1 LYRSG
6 FAQKGCIARAAFD
19 KVERLNPP
27 FQITGN
33 PWLDLAMAALLAIA
47 CALIVHGI
55 GAAILARVLRLH
67 EMGSIV
73 LRYTREP
80 ARWVL
85 VFAALAVVLQGAA
98 PAVPAIAGWRHAVGL
113 AFIAAVTWLAM
124 GAVDALVE
132 IVAVLHP
139 RDVADNLH
147 ARRIRTQA
155 RVLGRTLKTFA
166 FIFGL
171 AAALV
176 TFPAV
181 RQFGATLL
189 ASAGMAGLVAGL
201 AARPVLGNVIAGL
214 QIAFTQPIRIDDVL
228 IVEGEWGRVEEITG
242 AYVVVKVW
250 DERRLVVP
258 LQWFIEHPFQ
268 NWTRTSSQIIGTVF
282 LWVDYALPIEP
293 IRAEFLRLCK
303 AAPEWDGRVA
313 VLQVTELGEHAM
325 QLRGL
330 ASSIDSGSNW
340 DLRCRL
346 REGLIEWLRREHA
359 ESLPR
364 ARAEAHVQLA
374 REPARERSR
383 AA

>member
-1 LYRSG
+1 M
-6 FAQKGCIARAAFD
+6 
-19 KVERLNPP
+19 NPP
-27 FQITGN
+27 FQFAGN
-33 PWLDLAMAALLAIA
+33 PWLDLAMAALAAIA
-47 CALIVHGI
+47 CALIAHGI

-67 EMGSIV
+67 EIGKLV

-85 VFAALAVVLQGAA
+85 IFAALGIVLQGAA
-98 PAVPAIAGWRHAVGL
+98 PTMPSIGNLRHAIGL
-113 AFIAAVTWLAM
+113 AFIAAVTWLAL
-124 GAVDALVE
+124 GAIDSLVE
-132 IVAVLHP
+132 IVAALHP

-166 FIFGL
+166 VLFGL
-171 AAALV
+171 SAALI

-189 ASAGMAGLVAGL
+189 ASAGVAGLVAGL

-242 AYVVVKVW
+242 AYVVVKIW
-250 DERRLVVP
+250 DERRMVVP

-268 NWTRTSSQIIGTVF
+268 NWTRTSAQIIGTVF
-282 LWVDYALPIEP
+282 LWVDYAVPVEP
-293 IRAEFLRLCK
+293 VRAEFLRLCK
-303 AAPEWDGRVA
+303 EAPEWDGRVA
-313 VLQVTELGEHAM
+313 NLQVTELGEHAM

-330 ASSIDSGSNW
+330 ASSVDSGRNW

-346 REGLIEWLRREHA
+346 REGLIEWLRREHP

-364 ARAEAHVQLA
+364 TRGEARIEIAG
-374 REPARERSR
+374 ERAGPKVPQ

>member
-1 LYRSG
+1 M
-6 FAQKGCIARAAFD
+6 
-19 KVERLNPP
+19 NPP
-27 FQITGN
+27 FQLTGN
-33 PWLDLAMAALLAIA
+33 PWLDLAMASLAAIA

-67 EMGSIV
+67 QIGGLI
-73 LRYTREP
+73 LRYAREP

-85 VFAALAVVLQGAA
+85 IFAALGIVVQAAA
-98 PAVPAIAGWRHAVGL
+98 PSLPSIGSIRHGIGL
-113 AFIAAVTWLAM
+113 AFIAAVTWLAL
-124 GAVDALVE
+124 GAIEALVE

-147 ARRIRTQA
+147 ARRVRTQA

-166 FIFGL
+166 FVFGV
-171 AAALV
+171 AAALI

-189 ASAGMAGLVAGL
+189 ASAGVAGLVAGL

-242 AYVVVKVW
+242 AYVVVKIW
-250 DERRLVVP
+250 DERRMVVP

-282 LWVDYALPIEP
+282 LWVDYQVPVDRV
-293 IRAEFLRLCK
+293 RAEFLRLCSE
-303 AAPEWDGRVA
+303 APEWDGRVA
-313 VLQVTELGEHAM
+313 NLQVTELGEHAM

-330 ASSIDSGSNW
+330 ASSVDSGRNW

-346 REGLIEWLRREHA
+346 REGLIEWLRREHP

-364 ARAEAHVQLA
+364 VRAQAHVELA
-374 REPARERSR
+374 RERTPARSR

>member
-1 LYRSG
+1 MAS
-6 FAQKGCIARAAFD
+6 
-19 KVERLNPP
+19 
-27 FQITGN
+27 
-33 PWLDLAMAALLAIA
+33 LAAIA
-47 CALIVHGI
+47 GALIVHGV
-55 GAAILARVLRLH
+55 GAAILGRVLRFH
-67 EMGSIV
+67 QVGSVIV
-73 LRYTREP
+73 RRAREP

-85 VFAALAVVLQGAA
+85 IFAALGLVLQGAA
-98 PAVPAIAGWRHAVGL
+98 ATLASLPALRHANGL
-113 AFIAAVTWLAM
+113 FFIAAVTWLAL
-124 GAVDALVE
+124 AAIDALVD
-132 IVAVLHP
+132 IVAVLNP

-166 FIFGL
+166 FVFGVS
-171 AAALV
+171 AALI
-176 TFPAV
+176 TFPSV

-189 ASAGMAGLVAGL
+189 ASAGVAGLIAGL

-242 AYVVVKVW
+242 AYVVVKIW
-250 DERRLVVP
+250 DERRLIVP

-282 LWVDYALPIEP
+282 LWVDYTVPIE
-293 IRAEFLRLCK
+293 RVRTEFLRLCK
-303 AAPEWDGRVA
+303 EAPEWDGRVA
-313 VLQVTELGEHAM
+313 NLQVTELGDRAM

-330 ASSIDSGSNW
+330 ASSVDAGMNW

-346 REGLIEWLRREHA
+346 REGLIGWLQREHP

-364 ARAEAHVQLA
+364 MRADANVALEGGAL
-374 REPARERSR
+374 R
-383 AA
+383 AGTSS